1 MRGSEK
7 TFECGHSRQ
16 FICLIALIVTKWN
29 LMDLGRDHSYLMLHD
44 LNSKKR
50 DLKSQLSFPVKHY
63 IYISQHYMYISF
75 CLHSSLHLTVPS
87 FIHETPS
94 YTQLP
99 SYLQNPSLSSMLHTL
114 SFPKKKKNPVVMHPY
129 FLQPLCLYSL
139 IHPHLIL
146 QCFFCIDCLHPR

>member
-114 SFPKKKKNPVVMHPY
+114 SFPKKKKKSCCNTPLLSSTTVPLFSYPPSLDSTV
-129 FLQPLCLYSL
+129 FL
-139 IHPHLIL
+139 
-146 QCFFCIDCLHPR
+146 LHWLPSS